1 MHIRVMLDICQPLKC
16 REKIILANGK
26 EQYVQF
32 EYDKLTLFCFIYDRL
47 SHGESFCP
55 IRVTNNTEN
64 ITFELDLSLRA
75 PNRRNTT
82 PKNIWLREPVGI
94 HAFNI
99 GHNSCSNMGNQDP
112 DANYAN
118 SSTTNLAHTTKSMR
132 SSPNFASP
140 ANFMRPAPPSFPIID
155 MSNVGPTTIM
165 DIAMNNATEDSP
177 LDQIEAAK
185 RQRTQFS
192 P

>member
-1 MHIRVMLDICQPLKC
+1 
-16 REKIILANGK
+16 
-26 EQYVQF
+26 
-32 EYDKLTLFCFIYDRL
+32 
-47 SHGESFCP
+47 
-55 IRVTNNTEN
+55 
-64 ITFELDLSLRA
+64 
-75 PNRRNTT
+75 
-82 PKNIWLREPVGI
+82 
-94 HAFNI
+94 
-99 GHNSCSNMGNQDP
+99 MGNQDP